1 MDEDAQ
7 QRQRV
12 LATTDLFKKTLM
24 CGYYAVNHILS
35 ALGRPNLSE
44 LDMETTAHEMAER
57 ESSIVYNMDPNTVLD
72 LAADPRGNY
81 AADTLLHLLH
91 SNSGLNVERWRP
103 DQPVSSCVILLG
115 SGDHWQAVLMDR
127 DKQWF
132 VLDRYS
138 KSPIQNIMR
147 FLNSRLA
154 NGAVYEV
161 GILEQL
167 PNPDYL
173 DTLARP
179 QLGFL
184 TTRTAQEANTVSPP
198 RKRRPRAVFA
208 SDFQGPVFQIED
220 PHQHNSQVEQA
231 TPEEAEPLQ
240 FHSNLTGVIFASDFQ
255 GPEFQFEGPR
265 QPDLPAP
272 PPPLAQWFE
281 NEAEVAPM
289 DVSVED
295 VRTLLNDLVDAMT
308 PPCEAEET
316 PEPPR
321 RSSRTKVQTK
331 YYQSDEVERHD
342 KAAGGHEEE

>member
-1 MDEDAQ
+1 
-7 QRQRV
+7 
-12 LATTDLFKKTLM
+12 M

-35 ALGRPNLSE
+35 ALCRLNLSE
-44 LDMETTAHEMAER
+44 LDMETTAHDMAER
-57 ESSIVYNMDPNTVLD
+57 ESSIIYNMDPNTVLD

-91 SNSGLNVERWRP
+91 TKSGLNVERWRP
-103 DQPVSSCVILLG
+103 DQPISSCVILLG

-147 FLNSRLA
+147 FLNARLA

-167 PNPDYL
+167 PNPYYL
-173 DTLARP
+173 DTLVRP

-184 TTRTAQEANTVSPP
+184 TTRTAQEAIIVSPP
-198 RKRRPRAVFA
+198 RKRRQQTL
-208 SDFQGPVFQIED
+208 FQVGQT
-220 PHQHNSQVEQA
+220 
-231 TPEEAEPLQ
+231 TPEEDESLQ

-255 GPEFQFEGPR
+255 GPEFQFKGPQ
-265 QPDLPAP
+265 QPELPASSP
-272 PPPLAQWFE
+272 PPAQWFE

-289 DVSVED
+289 EISAED
-295 VRTLLNDLVDAMT
+295 VRTLLNDLVEAMT
-308 PPCEAEET
+308 PPCEAEDI

-331 YYQSDEVERHD
+331 YYQSDEVERQD
-342 KAAGGHEEE
+342 KVAGGHEEQ